1 MEKKRFYD
9 KDLFMWIMFGTLS
22 PIGILLMWKNK
33 RYRVIPRIITS
44 VLYLFYFLIISG
56 TIGSENSGLS
66 FTAEFIRLSIF
77 FVIIPY
83 IVVHWNKIYQ
93 KILILMEKYSSDD
106 NVQFNKNNKDGTAIY
121 KEITGEENKN
131 MNNNNINKVALFY
144 EGGYP
149 GYHKSF
155 SALITRN
162 DSEIIFLNRNTLTEK
177 FRININD
184 IIKIKHHYLDK
195 SMGKTIT
202 ITLKYKENEIE
213 MIFSGGLLSE
223 KKYSQLMTLAYS
235 DNIKPFNAK
244 KERKGI
250 IVALTIA
257 FIVIM
262 MAVITTNTSNRKN
275 ANTNTKSTVSQTPND
290 IGKTT
295 DNATNTNSTNA
306 ISPSN
311 AVVDDGSIKE
321 GMYKVGTDLSAGE
334 YVIITNNSEQGYMQ
348 ITKDSTG
355 TFDSIIS
362 NENIANRTYI
372 TVNDAEYL
380 TVKNAKIYPLDKAPK
395 LDISSGTLS
404 DGMYK
409 VGTDLSAGEYKINSP
424 SNGYVEITSGS
435 RHTLDGIISNDN
447 FTGDKYITIQDGQ
460 YMKLHNATLMLNSQ

>member
-1 MEKKRFYD
+1 MEKERFYD

-22 PIGILLMWKNK
+22 PIGIILMWKNK

-66 FTAEFIRLSIF
+66 FTAEFIRLTVF

-106 NVQFNKNNKDGTAIY
+106 NVQFNRNSEDNTVIY
-121 KEITGEENKN
+121 NEIKGEKNKN

-162 DSEIIFLNRNTLTEK
+162 DNEIIFLSRNTLVEK

-184 IIKIKHHYLDK
+184 IIEIKHHYLDK

-202 ITLKYKENEIE
+202 ITLKYKENKIE
-213 MIFSGGLLSE
+213 MIFSSGLLSE
-223 KKYSQLMTLAYS
+223 KKYSQLMALVYS

-262 MAVITTNTSNRKN
+262 MAVITTNTSNKKN
-275 ANTNTKSTVSQTPND
+275 TNTNTKSTVSQTPTD
-290 IGKTT
+290 IEKTT
-295 DNATNTNSTNA
+295 DNTTSVNNTDD

-362 NENIANRTYI
+362 NENIANRTYV
-372 TVNDAEYL
+372 TVNDTEYL
-380 TVKNAKIYPLDKAPK
+380 TVKSGKIYPLDKAPK
-395 LDISSGTLS
+395 IDTSSGTLS

-409 VGTDLSAGEYKINSP
+409 VGTDIQAGEYKINSP
-424 SNGYVEITSGS
+424 SNGYIEITSGS

-460 YMKLHNATLMLNSQ
+460 YMKLHNATLTLNN

>member
-1 MEKKRFYD
+1 MEKERFYD

-22 PIGILLMWKNK
+22 PIGIILMWKNK

-66 FTAEFIRLSIF
+66 FTAEFIRLTVF

-106 NVQFNKNNKDGTAIY
+106 NVQFNRNSEDNTVIY
-121 KEITGEENKN
+121 NEIKGEKNKN

-162 DSEIIFLNRNTLTEK
+162 DNEIIFLSRNTLMEK

-184 IIKIKHHYLDK
+184 IIEIKHHYLDK

-202 ITLKYKENEIE
+202 ITLKYKENKIE
-213 MIFSGGLLSE
+213 MIFSSGLLSE
-223 KKYSQLMTLAYS
+223 KKYSQLMALVYS

-262 MAVITTNTSNRKN
+262 MAVITTNTSNKKN
-275 ANTNTKSTVSQTPND
+275 TNTNTKSTVSQTPTD
-290 IGKTT
+290 IEKTT
-295 DNATNTNSTNA
+295 DNTTSVNNTDD

-321 GMYKVGTDLSAGE
+321 GTYKVGTDLSAGE

-362 NENIANRTYI
+362 NENIANRTYV
-372 TVNDAEYL
+372 TVNDTEYL

-395 LDISSGTLS
+395 IDTSSGTLS

-409 VGTDLSAGEYKINSP
+409 VGTDIQAGEYKINSP
-424 SNGYVEITSGS
+424 SNGYIEITSGS

-460 YMKLHNATLMLNSQ
+460 YMKLHNATLTLNN

>member
-1 MEKKRFYD
+1 LEKERFYD

-22 PIGILLMWKNK
+22 PIGIILMWKNK

-66 FTAEFIRLSIF
+66 FTAEFIRLTVF

-106 NVQFNKNNKDGTAIY
+106 NVQFNRNSEDNTVIY
-121 KEITGEENKN
+121 NEIKGEKNKN

-162 DSEIIFLNRNTLTEK
+162 DNEIIFLSRNTLVEK

-184 IIKIKHHYLDK
+184 IIEIKHHYLDK

-202 ITLKYKENEIE
+202 ITLKYKENKIE
-213 MIFSGGLLSE
+213 MIFSSGLLSE
-223 KKYSQLMTLAYS
+223 KKYSQLMALVYS

-262 MAVITTNTSNRKN
+262 MAVITTNTSNKKN
-275 ANTNTKSTVSQTPND
+275 TNTNTKSTVSQTPTD
-290 IGKTT
+290 IEKTT
-295 DNATNTNSTNA
+295 DNTTSVNNTDD

-362 NENIANRTYI
+362 NENIANRTYV
-372 TVNDAEYL
+372 TVNDTEYL
-380 TVKNAKIYPLDKAPK
+380 TVKSGKIYPLDKAPK
-395 LDISSGTLS
+395 IDTSSGTLS

-409 VGTDLSAGEYKINSP
+409 VGTDIQAGEYKINSP
-424 SNGYVEITSGS
+424 SNGYIEITSGS

-460 YMKLHNATLMLNSQ
+460 YMKLHNATLTLNN

>member
-1 MEKKRFYD
+1 MEKERFYD

-22 PIGILLMWKNK
+22 PIGIILMWKNK

-66 FTAEFIRLSIF
+66 FTAEFIRLTVF

-106 NVQFNKNNKDGTAIY
+106 NVQFNRNSEDNTVIY
-121 KEITGEENKN
+121 NEIKGEKNKN

-162 DSEIIFLNRNTLTEK
+162 DNEIIFLSRNTLMEK

-184 IIKIKHHYLDK
+184 IIEIKHHYLDK

-202 ITLKYKENEIE
+202 ITLKYKENKIE
-213 MIFSGGLLSE
+213 MIFSSGLLSE
-223 KKYSQLMTLAYS
+223 KKYSQLMALVYS

-262 MAVITTNTSNRKN
+262 MAVITTNTSNKKN
-275 ANTNTKSTVSQTPND
+275 TNTNTKSTVSQTPTD
-290 IGKTT
+290 IEKTT
-295 DNATNTNSTNA
+295 DNTTSVNNTDD

-362 NENIANRTYI
+362 NENIANRTYV
-372 TVNDAEYL
+372 TVNDTEYL

-395 LDISSGTLS
+395 IDTSSGTLS

-409 VGTDLSAGEYKINSP
+409 VGTDIQAGEYKINSP
-424 SNGYVEITSGS
+424 SNGYIEITSGS

-460 YMKLHNATLMLNSQ
+460 YMKLHNATLTLNN

>member
-1 MEKKRFYD
+1 MEKERFYD
-9 KDLFMWIMFGTLS
+9 KDLFMWIMFGTIS
-22 PIGILLMWKNK
+22 PVGIILMWKNK

-77 FVIIPY
+77 FVVIPY

-106 NVQFNKNNKDGTAIY
+106 NAQFNKNNKDGTAIY

-177 FRININD
+177 FKININD
-184 IIKIKHHYLDK
+184 IVEIKHHYLDK

-202 ITLKYKENEIE
+202 ITLKYKENKIE

-223 KKYSQLMTLAYS
+223 KKYSQLMTLVYS

-244 KERKGI
+244 KGRKGI
-250 IVALTIA
+250 IAALAIA

-262 MAVITTNTSNRKN
+262 MAVITTNTSNKKDT
-275 ANTNTKSTVSQTPND
+275 NTNTKSTVSQTPTE
-290 IGKTT
+290 IEKTT
-295 DNATNTNSTNA
+295 DNTTSVNNTDA

-380 TVKNAKIYPLDKAPK
+380 TVKNAKTYPLDKVPK
-395 LDISSGTLS
+395 VDTSSGTLS

-409 VGTDLSAGEYKINSP
+409 VGTDLPAGEYKVNSP
-424 SNGYVEITSGS
+424 NNGYIEITSGS
-435 RHTLDGIISNDN
+435 RHTLEGIVSNDN
-447 FTGDKYITIQDGQ
+447 FTGDKYITVQDGQ
-460 YMKLHNATLMLNSQ
+460 YVKLQNTTLTLNK

>member
-1 MEKKRFYD
+1 LEKERFYD

-22 PIGILLMWKNK
+22 PIGIILMWKNK

-66 FTAEFIRLSIF
+66 FTAEFIRLTVF

-106 NVQFNKNNKDGTAIY
+106 NVQFNRNSEDNTVIY
-121 KEITGEENKN
+121 NEIKGEKNKN

-162 DSEIIFLNRNTLTEK
+162 DNEIIFLSRNTLMEK

-184 IIKIKHHYLDK
+184 IIEIKHHYLDK

-202 ITLKYKENEIE
+202 ITLKYKENKIE
-213 MIFSGGLLSE
+213 MIFSSGLLSE
-223 KKYSQLMTLAYS
+223 KKYSQLMALVYS

-262 MAVITTNTSNRKN
+262 MAVITTNTSNKKN
-275 ANTNTKSTVSQTPND
+275 TNTNTKSTVSQTPTD
-290 IGKTT
+290 IEKTT
-295 DNATNTNSTNA
+295 DNTTSVNNTDD

-362 NENIANRTYI
+362 NENIANRTYV
-372 TVNDAEYL
+372 TVNDTEYL

-395 LDISSGTLS
+395 IDTSSGTLS

-409 VGTDLSAGEYKINSP
+409 VGTDIQAGEYKINSP
-424 SNGYVEITSGS
+424 SNGYIEITSGS

-460 YMKLHNATLMLNSQ
+460 YMKLHNATLTLNN